1 MFQCDDTRRA
11 PFPKRPPPSRVG
23 KPSNSTGGGRIATAI
38 TQAVHL
44 DGQASPPLA
53 VLPLTPPH
61 QRPDGGD
68 NDSDD
73 CDKAE
78 SEPTDVF
85 SRSCSLPSFCPTE
98 ASGVPGDKYYLTYEA
113 LEDGP
118 ILMLPDEN
126 APLDFEFNMGE
137 FGSDAAVAAGGSAD
151 ALGAAALQGGVS
163 ADAWEQKD
171 RNIGFSVSC
180 RGTGVF

>member
-1 MFQCDDTRRA
+1 MFRRDDAWRA
-11 PFPKRPPPSRVG
+11 PFPKRPPPTRVG
-23 KPSNSTGGGRIATAI
+23 KASNSTGGGRIATLI
-38 TQAVHL
+38 TQAHHL

-53 VLPLTPPH
+53 VLPQTSPH

-98 ASGVPGDKYYLTYEA
+98 ASGAPGDKYYLTYEA

-126 APLDFEFNMGE
+126 APVDFEFNMGE
-137 FGSDAAVAAGGSAD
+137 
-151 ALGAAALQGGVS
+151 LG
-163 ADAWEQKD
+163 E
-171 RNIGFSVSC
+171 
-180 RGTGVF
+180 